1 MKFAT
6 IGHLDHK
13 ERLKQIPPDWIKN
26 DLIISPKIDFQKTEG
41 YFLALKLTAEQMT
54 NLPLEKVRQKIL
66 DAALYSQNKLDVEL
80 LQLGAFNTSVTSGG
94 TWLTKQTQYK
104 GFVNHGDSYTATIT
118 CQNIME
124 VLKKKQIESQ
134 KTKIAIVGAYG
145 IIGEATSKILVPK
158 FSEAILIGRRQ
169 GKLKD
174 LEGKISGNFTTTTN
188 LEETKKADVI
198 LTATNHPTALLK
210 TDHLK
215 EKAIVVD
222 VSQPP
227 NLSLSLCNTRQD
239 VTRVDGGYVDI
250 PEKYQIQIPGMPKGK
265 LFACIVEVIM
275 QAMENEKQNHV
286 GTIDLNHLQKTEM
299 WAEKYNFKLKELTNF
314 GKPITI

>member
-13 ERLKQIPPDWIKN
+13 KRLKQIPPDWIKK

-41 YFLALKLTAEQMT
+41 YFLALKLTAEQMI

-66 DAALYSQNKLDVEL
+66 ETALHAQNELDVEL
-80 LQLGAFNTSVTSGG
+80 IQLGAFNTSVTSGG
-94 TWLTKQTQYK
+94 VWLTKQTQYK
-104 GFVNHGDSYTATIT
+104 GFVNHGDSYTASIT
-118 CQNIME
+118 CQNIIKI
-124 VLKKKQIESQ
+124 LKKKQIESE
-134 KTKIAIVGAYG
+134 KTKIAIIGAYG
-145 IIGEATSKILVPK
+145 IIGETASKVLVPK
-158 FSEAILIGRRQ
+158 FSEAILIGRRKE
-169 GKLKD
+169 KLKE
-174 LEGKISGNFTTTTN
+174 LEEKISGKFTTTTN

-210 TDHLK
+210 TEHLK
-215 EKAIVVD
+215 EKAIVLD
-222 VSQPP
+222 VAQPP
-227 NLSLSLCNTRQD
+227 NLSLSLCKTRPD
-239 VTRVDGGYVDI
+239 VTRIDGGYVDI

-286 GTIDLNHLQKTEM
+286 GTIDLNHLKKTEM

-314 GKPITI
+314 GQPIIT